1 MQGGGG
7 RRLGLGPV
15 LAVELGADGAA
26 DEITRQGP
34 AHRDRRGGTGLGLYI
49 VKGLVEAHGGAIS
62 VQSAP
67 GGGAEFRFTMPAGA
81 PDHA

>member
-1 MQGGGG
+1 MEG
-7 RRLGLGPV
+7 
-15 LAVELGADGAA
+15 AVVSVRDEGEGIPPEAA
-26 DEITRQGP
+26 QRVFRQFWRG
-34 AHRDRRGGTGLGLYI
+34 HRDRRGGTGLGLYI